1 MSFPQKRKKRRYIW
15 ERWEAEMMTLIV
27 DLFEASM
34 RHLRGD
40 IAWNNNIREGITL
53 VCHNSHFNQFI
64 QLLGCVRLFV
74 TPWNA
79 ACQAS
84 LSITNSRSLLKLMSI
99 ELVMPSN
106 HLSLCRPLL
115 LPTSIFPSI
124 WVFSQES
131 VFQIRWPNYWSVS
144 FSISPSDEYSGLI
157 SFTIDCFDFL

>member
-84 LSITNSRSLLKLMSI
+84 LSITNSQSLLKFMPI
-99 ELVMPSN
+99 ELVMQSS
-106 HLSLCRPLL
+106 HLILCHPLL
-115 LPTSIFPSI
+115 LLPLIFPSTR
-124 WVFSQES
+124 VFSNKS
-131 VFQIRWPNYWSVS
+131 VLQIKVLELQLQHHSFQ
-144 FSISPSDEYSGLI
+144 
-157 SFTIDCFDFL
+157 